1 MSFYQKNQL
10 PVVFKLG
17 DGGGVLSSITCA
29 NNLMF
34 MEHLTNIELDNYS
47 KYLAELWF
55 PALESFVGLT
65 LNGNKQ
71 NYSC

>member
-17 DGGGVLSSITCA
+17 DGGGGGGGGGVLSSITCA

-47 KYLAELWF
+47 KYLAEL
-55 PALESFVGLT
+55 
-65 LNGNKQ
+65 
-71 NYSC
+71 

>member
-17 DGGGVLSSITCA
+17 DGGEGGSSLQSPVLTTFK
-29 NNLMF
+29 MF

-47 KYLAELWF
+47 KYLAEL
-55 PALESFVGLT
+55 
-65 LNGNKQ
+65 
-71 NYSC
+71 